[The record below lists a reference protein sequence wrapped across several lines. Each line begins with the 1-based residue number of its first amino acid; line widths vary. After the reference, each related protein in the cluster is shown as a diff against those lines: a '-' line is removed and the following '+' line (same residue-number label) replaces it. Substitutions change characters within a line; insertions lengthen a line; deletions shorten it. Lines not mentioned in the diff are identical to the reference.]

1 MSAILLMVSPLP
13 LWGQRFR
20 LGRSVVGAV
29 QARVATDPGA
39 SRRRHPWK
47 GTVARYRSAQAPAQT
62 TGPRARWSPV
72 RDIFKKTP
80 GQCFPPGGPV
90 VCGWP
95 QGDATRASWAA
106 TRLLGVGPGRTDE
119 LLDIGFVSGDSAGR
133 GVGRGHTRHGVRQTP
148 FREMSLQTRSGS
160 VAARGARRRPLG
172 NETADCHS
180 KHRVDRSPQRTLI
193 KKITR
198 FTKNIKFRNKH
209 K

>member
-1 MSAILLMVSPLP
+1 MIILIPDSRLGCHWSRNKQTAASQTGHGKEIQIGPGPPLP
-13 LWGQRFR
+13 
-20 LGRSVVGAV
+20 
-29 QARVATDPGA
+29 
-39 SRRRHPWK
+39 
-47 GTVARYRSAQAPAQT
+47 QT

-72 RDIFKKTP
+72 RGIFKKTP

-148 FREMSLQTRSGS
+148 LREMFLQI
-160 VAARGARRRPLG
+160 L
-172 NETADCHS
+172 
-180 KHRVDRSPQRTLI
+180 
-193 KKITR
+193 
-198 FTKNIKFRNKH
+198 
-209 K
+209 

>member
-1 MSAILLMVSPLP
+1 MASPLP
-13 LWGQRFR
+13 PWRERFR
-20 LGRSVVGAV
+20 LGRSVVGAL
-29 QARVATDPGA
+29 QARAATAPGA
-39 SRRRHPWK
+39 SRRRHLWK
-47 GTVARYRSAQAPAQT
+47 AIDPRPKLRDRVPG
-62 TGPRARWSPV
+62 GPPCEASS
-72 RDIFKKTP
+72 KKTP

-95 QGDATRASWAA
+95 QGDAARASWAA

-180 KHRVDRSPQRTLI
+180 KHRADRSPQRTLI